1 MIKNNNHKVIYIII
15 DEENIFT
22 IQQNYYFL
30 SWQLNFMINLQS
42 LTFILKLSIYFK
54 IFQKKNKNAFI
65 VIYFRRQML
74 TTNISKGFYEI
85 EITLMM
91 WNLWC
96 CMIFTCRI
104 IIFILFKKL
113 VRTICIS
120 IKENFKF
127 HSFKMHIP

>member
-54 IFQKKNKNAFI
+54 IFQKKKKMPLLS
-65 VIYFRRQML
+65 YTLEGKCWQL
-74 TTNISKGFYEI
+74 TYQKGF
-85 EITLMM
+85 MRSRS
-91 WNLWC
+91 LWWC
-96 CMIFTCRI
+96 GIYDVAWFS
-104 IIFILFKKL
+104 LAA
-113 VRTICIS
+113 S
-120 IKENFKF
+120 
-127 HSFKMHIP
+127 